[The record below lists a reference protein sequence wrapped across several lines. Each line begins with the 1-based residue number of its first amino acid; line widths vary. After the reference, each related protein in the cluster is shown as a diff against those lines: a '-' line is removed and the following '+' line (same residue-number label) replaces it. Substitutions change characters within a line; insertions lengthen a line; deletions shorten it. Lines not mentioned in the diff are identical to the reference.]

1 MFCIAMQLNEA
12 VLCLGVPRR
21 FMLLSQIRYL
31 PAARQCLTLISSQ
44 SVLVAETRSWQY
56 KAFLYHF
63 ILLTQWMCKCIKCN
77 QLVIVGSV
85 VLMLLSAFFFPFMP
99 YSHAFPLPVLHRI
112 FSICSCMSLDFHL
125 ILLPECS
132 YLTGSSCT
140 SMYRELFPH
149 YSLGAKHMHGLAEAT
164 HPSSLWRRMCTSL

>member
-63 ILLTQWMCKCIKCN
+63 ILLTQRMCKCIKCN

-85 VLMLLSAFFFPFMP
+85 VLMLLSAFFSFHALFSCISTASTPSHFLYLFMHV
-99 YSHAFPLPVLHRI
+99 S
-112 FSICSCMSLDFHL
+112 
-125 ILLPECS
+125 
-132 YLTGSSCT
+132 
-140 SMYRELFPH
+140 
-149 YSLGAKHMHGLAEAT
+149 
-164 HPSSLWRRMCTSL
+164 

>member
-1 MFCIAMQLNEA
+1 
-12 VLCLGVPRR
+12 
-21 FMLLSQIRYL
+21 
-31 PAARQCLTLISSQ
+31 
-44 SVLVAETRSWQY
+44 
-56 KAFLYHF
+56 
-63 ILLTQWMCKCIKCN
+63 MCKCIKCN

-85 VLMLLSAFFFPFMP
+85 VLMLLSAFFFFPFMP

-140 SMYRELFPH
+140 SMYRELSPH

-164 HPSSLWRRMCTSL
+164 HPSSL

>member
-63 ILLTQWMCKCIKCN
+63 TLLTERMCKCIKCN

-85 VLMLLSAFFFPFMP
+85 VLMLLSAFFSFHALFSCISTASTP
-99 YSHAFPLPVLHRI
+99 SHFLY
-112 FSICSCMSLDFHL
+112 L
-125 ILLPECS
+125 I
-132 YLTGSSCT
+132 
-140 SMYRELFPH
+140 
-149 YSLGAKHMHGLAEAT
+149 MHV
-164 HPSSLWRRMCTSL
+164 S